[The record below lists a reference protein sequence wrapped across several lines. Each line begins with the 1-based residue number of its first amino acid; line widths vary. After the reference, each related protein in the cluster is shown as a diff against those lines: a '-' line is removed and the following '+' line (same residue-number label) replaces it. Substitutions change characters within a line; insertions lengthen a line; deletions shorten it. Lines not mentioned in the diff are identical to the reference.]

1 MRPRCGAAQGA
12 APREGEPR
20 REGPAN
26 GSREVA
32 GALAKHR
39 KSRSRAQHTFK
50 CKQQAKPCGP
60 SPSPGR
66 SLGSCSSKPRDAAHL
81 RE

>member
-1 MRPRCGAAQGA
+1 MWLGCGATQGA

-39 KSRSRAQHTFK
+39 KSLSRAQHTFK
-50 CKQQAKPCGP
+50 CKQQAKPFGP
-60 SPSPGR
+60 SPSPGVR
-66 SLGSCSSKPRDAAHL
+66 SSEPRGTAHL
-81 RE
+81 GE